1 MLRILLAEDHDI
13 VRRGIRGVLESQAGW
28 EICAEADNG
37 RDAVRLAA
45 ETKPDIAIIDYSL
58 PLLNG
63 LDVVRQTRQVS
74 PGTQSL
80 VFTQHDDDELVRE
93 TLRAGARGFL
103 QKSEAADHLV
113 HAVKA
118 LALRRP
124 YFTGRVSQVMLAN
137 FLRKLPASPILTG
150 REREVVQLIAEGS
163 SNKQIAAT
171 LGLSTKTIETH
182 RSAAMRKIG
191 VKNLADLVRYAV
203 RNRIVEP

>member
-1 MLRILLAEDHDI
+1 MTMSWSAKLCAPAPEDSCKKAK
-13 VRRGIRGVLESQAGW
+13 R
-28 EICAEADNG
+28 
-37 RDAVRLAA
+37 
-45 ETKPDIAIIDYSL
+45 PIIS
-58 PLLNG
+58 
-63 LDVVRQTRQVS
+63 
-74 PGTQSL
+74 
-80 VFTQHDDDELVRE
+80 FM
-93 TLRAGARGFL
+93 
-103 QKSEAADHLV
+103 
-113 HAVKA
+113 

-124 YFTGRVSQVMLAN
+124 YFTGRVSQAMLAN
-137 FLRKLPASPILTG
+137 FLRNLPPTPILTS